1 MSTPDPTEV
10 LEDVD
15 ESSDDDNDD
24 AKDDKVPPTGT
35 HQTTTS
41 RTESVSSPRQPL
53 RNVQQLN
60 KR

>member
-15 ESSDDDNDD
+15 ESSDDDNDE
-24 AKDDKVPPTGT
+24 AKDDKVPTGM
-35 HQTTTS
+35 HKTTTNW
-41 RTESVSSPRQPL
+41 TESVSSPRQPL